1 MSVVAIAAVGRNG
14 AIGRKGDV
22 PWHIPADWQRFKR
35 VTTGCS
41 LIMGR
46 TTFEA
51 LGRPLPGRHS
61 IVMSRDPGVGAKWLT
76 SQAGA
81 ASLPDNT
88 TVTFVTGVDQALAA
102 ADHSRTVWI
111 GGGAQIYRE
120 AWSRTEEL
128 DICEVDQAPEAD
140 AFFPAID
147 AAVWEQVS
155 REPQDGYAFVR
166 YRRRVADQG

>member
-14 AIGRKGDV
+14 AIGRQGDV

-41 LIMGR
+41 LLMGR
-46 TTFEA
+46 ATFEA
-51 LGRPLPGRHS
+51 IGRPLPGRHS
-61 IVMSRDPGVGAKWLT
+61 IVISRDPDAGRRWLASEAGGAPLREDT
-76 SQAGA
+76 V
-81 ASLPDNT
+81 
-88 TVTFVTGVDQALAA
+88 VTFVTGLDDALAA
-102 ADHSRTVWI
+102 ADHTRTVWI
-111 GGGAQIYRE
+111 GGGARIYRE

-147 AAVWEQVS
+147 AAAWQQIS
-155 REPQDGYAFVR
+155 REPHDGYAFVR
-166 YRRRVADQG
+166 YRRVTDQG